1 MIEKLPEL
9 VNGDAVLVRRGKW
22 LTTRF
27 MVEVGETQYLVSVRA
42 GRIEG
47 VETGP
52 FVMAPWSF
60 AIRAAADI
68 WERFWQPLP
77 EPGYSDIFALLRT
90 GRIVFDGDL
99 QPMMANLLY
108 IKGVLAAPRTL
119 GDRP

>member
-27 MVEVGETQYLVSVRA
+27 MVEVGETQYLISVRE

-77 EPGYSDIFALLRT
+77 EPGYSDIFALLRR
-90 GRIVFDGDL
+90 GHIVFDGDL

-108 IKGVLAAPRTL
+108 IKGVLAAPRAL
-119 GDRP
+119 GGKP